1 MTESLRLKFFMIRN
15 ILLGSATFCFSN
27 VLHFAFANMLG
38 DQFVRVKLI
47 LTLQSFDF
55 IWIAF
60 ILWGCRPRKEWPAF
74 FSLSINEFMP
84 GQRAGSNQREIVL
97 PPSLSTAPIIDT
109 LISEDLLEMDNKCDS
124 VGPND
129 GVIVINP
136 TKYTI
141 QFDDFDY
148 EYGTNEGQERSAF
161 DPDQIV
167 DEA

>member
-1 MTESLRLKFFMIRN
+1 
-15 ILLGSATFCFSN
+15 
-27 VLHFAFANMLG
+27 
-38 DQFVRVKLI
+38 
-47 LTLQSFDF
+47 
-55 IWIAF
+55 
-60 ILWGCRPRKEWPAF
+60 
-74 FSLSINEFMP
+74 
-84 GQRAGSNQREIVL
+84 
-97 PPSLSTAPIIDT
+97 
-109 LISEDLLEMDNKCDS
+109 MDNKCDT

-167 DEA
+167 DEAQEEKQKKEMQ

>member
-1 MTESLRLKFFMIRN
+1 
-15 ILLGSATFCFSN
+15 
-27 VLHFAFANMLG
+27 
-38 DQFVRVKLI
+38 
-47 LTLQSFDF
+47 
-55 IWIAF
+55 
-60 ILWGCRPRKEWPAF
+60 
-74 FSLSINEFMP
+74 
-84 GQRAGSNQREIVL
+84 
-97 PPSLSTAPIIDT
+97 
-109 LISEDLLEMDNKCDS
+109 MDNKCDS